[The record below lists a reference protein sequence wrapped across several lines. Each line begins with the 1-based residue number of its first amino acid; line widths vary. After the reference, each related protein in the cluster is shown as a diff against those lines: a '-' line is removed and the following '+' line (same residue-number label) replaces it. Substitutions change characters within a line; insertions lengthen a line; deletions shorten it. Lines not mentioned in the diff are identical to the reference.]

1 MPVISIIGIIGNV
14 INLMVLTSKE
24 LQIASVNRQRV
35 SHRSQ
40 SMFSYMKVLAIS
52 DIFCMLWTMQASI
65 FITIGYY
72 RVTDPKAMPTL
83 GLAKYIWNYL
93 DPAWRSSMNCSD
105 FIVVVM
111 TITR

>member
-1 MPVISIIGIIGNV
+1 MPVIGIIGIIGNA
-14 INLMVLTSKE
+14 INLIVLNSKE
-24 LQIASVNRQRV
+24 LQVVSMNRQRV

-52 DIFCMLWTMQASI
+52 DLFCMIWTIQASI
-65 FITIGYY
+65 FISIGYY
-72 RVTDPKAMPTL
+72 RVTDPKAMPSL
-83 GLAKYIWNYL
+83 GFAKYIWNFL